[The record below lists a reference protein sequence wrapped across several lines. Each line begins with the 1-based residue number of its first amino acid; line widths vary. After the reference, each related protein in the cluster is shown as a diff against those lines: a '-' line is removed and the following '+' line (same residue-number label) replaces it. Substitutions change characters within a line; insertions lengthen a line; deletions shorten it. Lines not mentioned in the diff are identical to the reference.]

1 MARSY
6 RPGNITPMLPEL
18 AETIASGLMADLK
31 ATRLPKIG
39 IEEVRAAIAA
49 REQTKTLGRFELE
62 QLETL
67 TLRKLIYKV
76 G

>member
-1 MARSY
+1 MPRSY
-6 RPGNITPMLPEL
+6 RPDNITPMLPEL

-31 ATRLPKIG
+31 ARRLPKCG

-49 REQTKTLGRFELE
+49 REQTKTMGKFELE
-62 QLETL
+62 QLETM
-67 TLRKLIYKV
+67 TLRKLISKV